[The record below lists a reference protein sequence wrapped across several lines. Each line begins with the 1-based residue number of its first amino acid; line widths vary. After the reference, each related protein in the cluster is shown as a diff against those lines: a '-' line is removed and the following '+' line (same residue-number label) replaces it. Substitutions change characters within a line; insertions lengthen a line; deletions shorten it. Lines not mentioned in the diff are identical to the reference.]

1 MTDTTQATPNTPE
14 SVESQAENKVAYE
27 TYQKVLAERKRDQE
41 RVRELNAKLE
51 EIEINN
57 KRIEEEILKKK
68 EDYKTLLDN
77 KTKEHEQAAYELNQ
91 MKEQR
96 KQALK
101 LNAFLE
107 GCGNNQI
114 KKNYWKMIPV
124 GDIIINPETGEVD
137 PLSVKMAVDA
147 YMRDYPETLERHTVG
162 MPSASPAV
170 ASNGITYDQWLKLPA
185 KEMAV
190 RRKDIIG

>member
-77 KTKEHEQAAYELNQ
+77 KTKEQ
-91 MKEQR
+91 
-96 KQALK
+96 
-101 LNAFLE
+101 
-107 GCGNNQI
+107 
-114 KKNYWKMIPV
+114 
-124 GDIIINPETGEVD
+124 
-137 PLSVKMAVDA
+137 
-147 YMRDYPETLERHTVG
+147 
-162 MPSASPAV
+162 
-170 ASNGITYDQWLKLPA
+170 
-185 KEMAV
+185 
-190 RRKDIIG
+190 